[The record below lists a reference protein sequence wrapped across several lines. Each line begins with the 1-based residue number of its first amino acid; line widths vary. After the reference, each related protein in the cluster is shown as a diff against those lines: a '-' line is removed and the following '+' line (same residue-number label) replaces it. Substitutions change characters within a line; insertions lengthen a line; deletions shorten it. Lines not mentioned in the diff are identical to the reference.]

1 MSYGVGSPPG
11 VPEADVEELEEAITA
26 GKPVIDVRERD
37 EWDGG
42 HIESAV
48 LVPMAEVVARANVA
62 RKAGPVYVV
71 CATGAR
77 SGRAAQWYRSQGID
91 ARNLAGGMKAWLAEG
106 KPVVFGP

>member
-11 VPEADVEELEEAITA
+11 VPEADVDELEEAIAA
-26 GKPVIDVRERD
+26 GKHVIDVRERD
-37 EWDGG
+37 EWEDG
-42 HIESAV
+42 HLASAV
-48 LVPMAEVVARANVA
+48 LIPMAEVVGRANEA

-71 CATGAR
+71 CATGMR

-91 ARNLAGGMKAWLAEG
+91 ARNLAGGMKAWVAQG